1 VGTALPETTDPEDVS
16 VTVKAFMAANMPS
29 ELIEILEK
37 LVLEG
42 SAFNENKNLQNLL
55 LLTAIKV
62 LDALFDLLKR
72 RIKPESWTM
81 LIA

>member
-1 VGTALPETTDPEDVS
+1 MGTALPETTDPEDVS

>member
-62 LDALFDLLKR
+62 IIL
-72 RIKPESWTM
+72 T
-81 LIA
+81 